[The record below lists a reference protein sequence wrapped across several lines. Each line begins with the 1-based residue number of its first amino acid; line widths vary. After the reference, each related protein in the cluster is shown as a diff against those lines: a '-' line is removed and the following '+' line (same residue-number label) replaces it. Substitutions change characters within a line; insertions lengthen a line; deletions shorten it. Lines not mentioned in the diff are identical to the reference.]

1 MFGCTSEISP
11 HSLLCWKLP
20 PPREDV
26 ATYRFPWALPC
37 YPQPLDG
44 TSNRYC
50 RRASRRGFTLLTY
63 LISTLAGME
72 KATLWLVLQK
82 VVNNF
87 KVVESYLLDP
97 PLPACSKYPAGVT
110 PQMPLMDQHLPVQ
123 LLQEE
128 VKTSGPLGSVQKSE
142 DRWESITP

>member
-1 MFGCTSEISP
+1 
-11 HSLLCWKLP
+11 
-20 PPREDV
+20 
-26 ATYRFPWALPC
+26 
-37 YPQPLDG
+37 
-44 TSNRYC
+44 
-50 RRASRRGFTLLTY
+50 
-63 LISTLAGME
+63 ME

-87 KVVESYLLDP
+87 KVVESHLLDP
-97 PLPACSKYPAGVT
+97 PLPACSEYPAGVT
-110 PQMPLMDQHLPVQ
+110 PQMPLMDQHLLVQ